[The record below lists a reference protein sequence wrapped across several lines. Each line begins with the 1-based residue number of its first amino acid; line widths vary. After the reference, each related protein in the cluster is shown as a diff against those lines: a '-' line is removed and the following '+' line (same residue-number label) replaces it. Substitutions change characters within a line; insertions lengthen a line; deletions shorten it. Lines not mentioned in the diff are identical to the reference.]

1 MKSILNIEKNI
12 FELENILN
20 KKQKIEEL
28 ESSIQQLFSI
38 ILKDYPYLK
47 LPKFSI
53 IPTKALEF
61 IVWYQDPN
69 AITETLLIKQNSF
82 DAYLWRC
89 DDEKWYLDDFYSEP
103 REIASKLIKNIPVF
117 YSIPENPKEVKHLLE
132 IGIMHFNEILFPIF
146 SNRTLE
152 DSREVL
158 TWDDHFLLVG
168 TQLTNLKLYSHE
180 EWNALIDREN
190 SYLN

>member
-47 LPKFSI
+47 LPTFSI
-53 IPTKALEF
+53 IPTRALEF

-82 DAYLWRC
+82 TAYLWRC
-89 DDEKWYLDDFYSEP
+89 DDGKWYLDDLYSEP

>member
-47 LPKFSI
+47 LPTFSI
-53 IPTKALEF
+53 IPTRALEF
-61 IVWYQDPN
+61 MVWYQDPN

-82 DAYLWRC
+82 TAYLWRC
-89 DDEKWYLDDFYSEP
+89 DDEKWYLDDLYSEP

>member
-47 LPKFSI
+47 LPTFSI
-53 IPTKALEF
+53 IPTRALEF

-82 DAYLWRC
+82 TAYLWRC
-89 DDEKWYLDDFYSEP
+89 DDEKWYLDDLYSEP

-117 YSIPENPKEVKHLLE
+117 YSIPENPKEVKYLLE

>member
-47 LPKFSI
+47 LPTFSI
-53 IPTKALEF
+53 IPTRALEF

-82 DAYLWRC
+82 TAYLWRC
-89 DDEKWYLDDFYSEP
+89 DDEKWYLDDLYSEP
-103 REIASKLIKNIPVF
+103 REIASKLIKYIPVF

>member
-1 MKSILNIEKNI
+1 M
-12 FELENILN
+12 N

-47 LPKFSI
+47 LPTFSI

-69 AITETLLIKQNSF
+69 AINETLLIKQNSF

-89 DDEKWYLDDFYSEP
+89 DDEKWYLDDLYSEP

>member
-47 LPKFSI
+47 LPTFSI

-82 DAYLWRC
+82 TAYLWRC

>member
-47 LPKFSI
+47 LPTFSL
-53 IPTKALEF
+53 IPTRALEF

-82 DAYLWRC
+82 TAYLWRC
-89 DDEKWYLDDFYSEP
+89 DDEKWYLDDLYSEP

>member
-47 LPKFSI
+47 LPTISI
-53 IPTKALEF
+53 IPTRALEF

-82 DAYLWRC
+82 TAYLWRC
-89 DDEKWYLDDFYSEP
+89 DDEKWYLDDLYSEP

-117 YSIPENPKEVKHLLE
+117 YSIPENPKEVKYLLE

-168 TQLTNLKLYSHE
+168 TQLTNLKFYSHE

>member
-28 ESSIQQLFSI
+28 ESSIQQLFSL

-47 LPKFSI
+47 LPTFSI
-53 IPTKALEF
+53 IPTRALEF

-82 DAYLWRC
+82 TAYLWRC
-89 DDEKWYLDDFYSEP
+89 DDEKWYLDDLYSEP
-103 REIASKLIKNIPVF
+103 REIASKLIKHIPVF

>member
-47 LPKFSI
+47 LPTFSI
-53 IPTKALEF
+53 IPTRALEF

-82 DAYLWRC
+82 TAYLWRC
-89 DDEKWYLDDFYSEP
+89 DDEKWYLDDLYSEP

-117 YSIPENPKEVKHLLE
+117 YSIPENPKEVKYLLE

-146 SNRTLE
+146 SNGTLE

>member
-12 FELENILN
+12 SELENILN

-47 LPKFSI
+47 LPTFSI

-89 DDEKWYLDDFYSEP
+89 DDEKWYLDDFYSEA

>member
-47 LPKFSI
+47 LPTFSI
-53 IPTKALEF
+53 IPTRALEF

-82 DAYLWRC
+82 TAYLWRC
-89 DDEKWYLDDFYSEP
+89 DDEKWYLDDLYSEP

-146 SNRTLE
+146 SNRKLE

>member
-47 LPKFSI
+47 LPTFSI
-53 IPTKALEF
+53 IPTRALEF

-82 DAYLWRC
+82 TAYLWRC
-89 DDEKWYLDDFYSEP
+89 DDEKWYLDDLYSEP

-132 IGIMHFNEILFPIF
+132 IGIIHFNEILFPIF

>member
-47 LPKFSI
+47 LPTFSI
-53 IPTKALEF
+53 IPTNALEF

-89 DDEKWYLDDFYSEP
+89 DDEKWYLDDLYSEP

>member
-47 LPKFSI
+47 LPTFSI

-61 IVWYQDPN
+61 IIWYQDPN

-82 DAYLWRC
+82 TAYLWRC

-158 TWDDHFLLVG
+158 TWDNYFLLVG

>member
-47 LPKFSI
+47 LPTFSI
-53 IPTKALEF
+53 IPTRVLEF

-82 DAYLWRC
+82 TAYLWRC
-89 DDEKWYLDDFYSEP
+89 DDENWYLDDLYSEP

>member
-47 LPKFSI
+47 LPTFSI
-53 IPTKALEF
+53 IPTRALEF

-82 DAYLWRC
+82 TAYLWRC
-89 DDEKWYLDDFYSEP
+89 DDEKWYLDDLYSEP

>member
-47 LPKFSI
+47 LPMFSI
-53 IPTKALEF
+53 IPTRVLEF

-82 DAYLWRC
+82 TAYLWRC
-89 DDEKWYLDDFYSEP
+89 DDENWYLDDLYSEP

-152 DSREVL
+152 DNREVL

>member
-47 LPKFSI
+47 LPTFSI
-53 IPTKALEF
+53 IPTRALEF

-82 DAYLWRC
+82 TAYLWRC
-89 DDEKWYLDDFYSEP
+89 DDEKWYLDDLYSEP

-117 YSIPENPKEVKHLLE
+117 YSIPENPKEVKYLLE

-180 EWNALIDREN
+180 EWNTLIDREN

>member
-47 LPKFSI
+47 LPTFSI
-53 IPTKALEF
+53 IPTRVLEF

-82 DAYLWRC
+82 TAYLWRC
-89 DDEKWYLDDFYSEP
+89 DDENWYLDDLYSEP

-152 DSREVL
+152 DNREVL